1 MVNVIRTRQLRDFKG
16 AKGKHASKNSF
27 INLKY
32 QFEQLALLLQSLYT
46 SINMAEFLSS
56 N

>member
-1 MVNVIRTRQLRDFKG
+1 MLFELDNYVILKEQKENMQV
-16 AKGKHASKNSF
+16 KNSF